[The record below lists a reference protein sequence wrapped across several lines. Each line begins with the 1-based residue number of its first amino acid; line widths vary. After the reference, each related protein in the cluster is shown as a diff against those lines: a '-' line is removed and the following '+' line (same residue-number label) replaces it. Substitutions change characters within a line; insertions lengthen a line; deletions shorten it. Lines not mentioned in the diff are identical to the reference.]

1 MQFSVPVLIVIGLVL
16 NIPFPFEGQAKE
28 TQDENQEVGFFVPP
42 KEAYLVGYGDT
53 LSIDVWSG
61 HTREVALSNDY
72 SVFSSGNI
80 EMPMLG
86 KFSVSNRSLED
97 ITTLITL
104 MLGKRYIK
112 DPHVSIQIKQ
122 YGAQTIHVLGAVD
135 KPGSFLMQGPMSLVE
150 ALAKAQGTNPEDKG
164 EKQVKVIREDGKIIL
179 VDLNVMFQ
187 DGTGNLPL
195 RSGDVIFVMEG
206 QFVVVNGKVHKPGTI
221 PWRGGMTITEAIA
234 ETGGALQEANIRE
247 VYIIRNTERIPV
259 NVKKILQGRLPDVLL
274 EQGDKVFLEESF
286 W

>member
-1 MQFSVPVLIVIGLVL
+1 MQFSVPVIIVIGLVL
-16 NIPFPFEGQAKE
+16 NIPFLFEGQAKE
-28 TQDENQEVGFFVPP
+28 LQEKKEDVGFFVLP

-53 LSIDVWSG
+53 LTIDVWSG

-72 SVFSSGNI
+72 FVFSSGNI
-80 EMPMLG
+80 QMPMLG
-86 KFSVSNRSLED
+86 KFSVSERSLED
-97 ITTLITL
+97 ITHVITL

-112 DPHVSIQIKQ
+112 DPHVNIQIKQ

-135 KPGSFLMQGPMSLVE
+135 KPGSFLMHGPMSLVE
-150 ALAKAQGTNPEDKG
+150 AIAKAQGTSPEDKG
-164 EKQVKVIREDGKIIL
+164 EKQVKVIRENGDIIL

-234 ETGGALQEANIRE
+234 EAGGALQEANTRE
-247 VYIIRNTERIPV
+247 VYIIRGTERIPV
-259 NVKKILQGRLPDVLL
+259 NVKKILQGRLPDIQL
-274 EQGDKVFLEESF
+274 EHGDKVFLEESF